1 MVVQLLLGG
10 QCKAGGDD
18 GQCVCAQLL
27 GTLAQADGLGGG
39 DAAGAC
45 VDRYAALY
53 LIDDSGKDL
62 FLLLEGQGVG
72 FAVGAH
78 GEDAVHAACQQA
90 LHLLAQ
96 SLMVDRLLR
105 VVVHGGDYGRDD
117 ALDIA
122 GLHKSL
128 LLFCYMIS

>member
-1 MVVQLLLGG
+1 MVIQLLLGG

-18 GQCVCAQLL
+18 GQCICAQLL
-27 GTLAQADGLGGG
+27 GTLAQADGFGGG

-62 FLLLEGQGVG
+62 FLLLKGQGVG

-78 GEDAVHAACQQA
+78 GEDVVHAACQ
-90 LHLLAQ
+90 
-96 SLMVDRLLR
+96 MVDRLLR

>member
-18 GQCVCAQLL
+18 GQCICAQLL
-27 GTLAQADGLGGG
+27 GTLAQADGFG
-39 DAAGAC
+39 AGAC

-53 LIDDSGKDL
+53 LIDDSGKDF

-117 ALDIA
+117 AFDIA